1 MAIEV
6 INRGTSAND
15 GTGDNIREAF
25 RKVNDNFDQVLT
37 NDTTDYTDATTPL
50 AGTEIALVEQG
61 GTFKK
66 VAVSEFG
73 GGGKKTITINKD
85 FFTVMNPVDNWQYCL
100 GSSNV
105 SNYQRFYSNDIGSSL
120 IGFAYNGAQ
129 SFVNAPFNMKLKRV
143 DIVIYGA
150 NGGVYSLGI
159 VKYLRANGDFFYSN
173 TSINQAILLE
183 EQLFDGATAGNQRTY
198 RDSFTTEIADIQID
212 EKEEVIIL
220 FKSTTTTT
228 NVPGSI
234 TLFFEEV

>member
-73 GGGKKTITINKD
+73 GGGGAIGFMRFISPNGAPASSQTYYLGGNNLGILASYSTSRALRTIKSPVTGKITRANIIMTAGLSATAPNTLEFYLENVTKGTSILLTNTFNLTGNLNNVIIETD
-85 FFTVMNPVDNWQYCL
+85 FIVEQ
-100 GSSNV
+100 
-105 SNYQRFYSNDIGSSL
+105 NDILTIKLITPSFGS
-120 IGFAYNGAQ
+120 Q
-129 SFVNAPFNMKLKRV
+129 P
-143 DIVIYGA
+143 
-150 NGGVYSLGI
+150 
-159 VKYLRANGDFFYSN
+159 
-173 TSINQAILLE
+173 
-183 EQLFDGATAGNQRTY
+183 
-198 RDSFTTEIADIQID
+198 
-212 EKEEVIIL
+212 
-220 FKSTTTTT
+220 T
-228 NVPGSI
+228 NVNFIVDLIINS
-234 TLFFEEV
+234 